1 MSDNAEQPNKSS
13 LNTATLIGLVVAF
26 AGILGGQALEGGNV
40 KSLIQPT
47 AAIIVLG
54 GTFGATLI
62 QYPLGIAISSFKA
75 ILGAFTEPKTDNK
88 SIIREIIRLANKARK
103 EGVISLEAD
112 AQKISDP
119 FLKKAL
125 TMAMD
130 GVEPKVLR
138 ETMDLEI
145 TNLEEEMDHPIKFW
159 QAAGGYSPTIGIIG
173 AVLGLIHVMENLA
186 DPSKLGGGIAVAFV
200 ATIYGLVIAN
210 IFCLPMASKLK
221 MQSKSLMVA
230 KEIML
235 VGVISILEG
244 ENPRLIEDKLKS
256 YLSHQE
262 QQEYAENSSS
272 GQRKAA

>member
-1 MSDNAEQPNKSS
+1 MSDNTEQPNKSS
-13 LNTATLIGLVVAF
+13 LNIATLIGLVVAF
-26 AGILGGQALEGGNV
+26 AGILGGQALEGGSV

-54 GTFGATLI
+54 GTFGATLV
-62 QYPLGIAISSFKA
+62 QFPMGIALSSFKA
-75 ILGAFTEPKTDNK
+75 IFRAFKESQTDNK
-88 SIIREIIRLANKARK
+88 SIIQEIIRLANKARK

-145 TNLEEEMDHPIKFW
+145 ANLEEEADHPIKFW

-173 AVLGLIHVMENLA
+173 AVLGLIHVMENLS

-200 ATIYGLVIAN
+200 ATIYGLIIAN

-256 YLSHQE
+256 YLSQQE
-262 QQEYAENSSS
+262 QIEYVENSSP